1 MIGCLCIHGF
11 TGAPYEVEPLADY
24 LKVRH
29 PDWVFSIPTL
39 PGHGESLALRGIKF
53 KEWIACAEREY
64 LALSEQCDTVY
75 VIGFSMGGLIAGYLA
90 ANYKVDKLVL
100 LSAAAY
106 YLNPRQMAAELK
118 EMARDL
124 VQGTLEENEL
134 FLRYKR
140 KITETPLSAALQFR
154 RLVGFIRPQLSLIE
168 TPTLIAQGECDSL
181 VPPKSAEFLYESI
194 SSEQKQLAYIKES
207 AHHIC
212 HCREKAALFSQV
224 DAFLEGVSEMLESC

>member
-24 LKVRH
+24 LKNMH
-29 PDWVFSIPTL
+29 PEWVFRIPTL
-39 PGHGESLALRGIKF
+39 PGHGETLSLRGIKF
-53 KEWIACAEREY
+53 NEWIACAEREY
-64 LALSEQCDTVY
+64 LELASQCEKVY

-106 YLNPRQMAAELK
+106 YLNPKQMAAELK

-124 VQGTLEENEL
+124 VNGNLEENEL

-140 KITETPLSAALQFR
+140 KITETPLSSALQFR
-154 RLVGFIRPQLSLIE
+154 KLVSFIRPQLTLIKS
-168 TPTLIAQGECDSL
+168 PTFIAQGESDGL

-194 SSEQKQLAYIKES
+194 PAEQKQLAYIKES

-212 HCREKAALFSQV
+212 HCRERAALFSQV
-224 DAFLEGVSEMLESC
+224 DNFLEGIPALPESC

>member
-24 LKVRH
+24 LKSRH
-29 PDWVFSIPTL
+29 PEWMFRIPTL
-39 PGHGESLALRGIKF
+39 PGHGETLSLKGIKF
-53 KEWIACAEREY
+53 KEWIACAEKEY
-64 LALSEQCDTVY
+64 LELAERCDEVY

-90 ANYKVDKLVL
+90 ANYKVDRLVL

-106 YLNPRQMAAELK
+106 YLNPRQMAAELR

-124 VQGTLEENEL
+124 INGTLEENEL
-134 FLRYKR
+134 FSRYKR
-140 KITETPLSAALQFR
+140 KITETPLSSALQFR
-154 RLVGFIRPQLSLIE
+154 KLVAFIRPQLSMIQA
-168 TPTLIAQGECDSL
+168 PTFIAQGEMDGL

-194 SSEQKQLAYIKES
+194 PAEQKKLAYIKES

-224 DAFLEGVSEMLESC
+224 DDFLEGIPALPESC